1 MARDCEG
8 FSRRDFIKVGSA
20 GLLGLTLPQLLQFE
34 SQAQAQAPAARPA
47 NRRATSVIMVWLAG
61 GPATI
66 DMWDLRPNA
75 PENIRG
81 EFREIPTS
89 ADGVRICEHLP
100 QMARVM
106 DKVTVVRSL
115 AHTIPSHGPATVFMT
130 TGNRPTPALQYP
142 ALGSLVS
149 RLMPSAPGVPP
160 NVSFTELRNGS
171 AGQAGYLGT
180 GYNPFI
186 VEGAPAAPAR
196 ANSPTAANL

>member
-20 GLLGLTLPQLLQFE
+20 GLLGMTLPQLLQYE
-34 SQAQAQAPAARPA
+34 AQAQAQGTNRTS
-47 NRRATSVIMVWLAG
+47 NRRASSVIMVWLAG

-81 EFREIPTS
+81 EFREIDTS
-89 ADGVRICEHLP
+89 APGIRISEHLP

-106 DKVTVVRSL
+106 DKTTVVRSL

-130 TGNRPTPALQYP
+130 T
-142 ALGSLVS
+142 
-149 RLMPSAPGVPP
+149 
-160 NVSFTELRNGS
+160 
-171 AGQAGYLGT
+171 
-180 GYNPFI
+180 
-186 VEGAPAAPAR
+186 
-196 ANSPTAANL
+196 